1 MPNCSRKIMWL
12 LIHEKISRW
21 LSRRNAQVSHNQ
33 GKITPSRAHAWFE
46 SKRFDWPS
54 VSFLWSL
61 TNQNAWFVTSFCTKL
76 TLFFRKKKNK
86 KKNALLLTSQNED
99 ICSRIIVRYHKS
111 WLELTFAPRRDN
123 EADITSVSSSTERI
137 ERNWT
142 QRRVPHWPP
151 DQLDLSLGKILLTPW
166 STS

>member
-12 LIHEKISRW
+12 LIHNIHEKVLRW
-21 LSRRNAQVSHNQ
+21 LNRRNARVSRNRET
-33 GKITPSRAHAWFE
+33 ITPSRAQAWFE

-61 TNQNAWFVTSFCTKL
+61 TNQNAWFVTSFFKKKKK
-76 TLFFRKKKNK
+76 KKKNCT
-86 KKNALLLTSQNED
+86 ALNLSQWRNF
-99 ICSRIIVRYHKS
+99 SRIIIRYHKS
-111 WLELTFAPRRDN
+111 WLESTFAPRRDN

-142 QRRVPHWPP
+142 QRRVPPWQPG
-151 DQLDLSLGKILLTPW
+151 QLDLSLGKTLLTPW
-166 STS
+166 CTS